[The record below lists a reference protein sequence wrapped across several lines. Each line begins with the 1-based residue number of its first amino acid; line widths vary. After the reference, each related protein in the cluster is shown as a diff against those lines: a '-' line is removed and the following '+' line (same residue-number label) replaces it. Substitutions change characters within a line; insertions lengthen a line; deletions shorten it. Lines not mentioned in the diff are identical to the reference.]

1 MRRRRRN
8 YPAAVTRSG
17 ESRPRRLP
25 ELVRLPR
32 RSPLYAELAQALA
45 AADAFHLLH
54 SDLEP
59 VPVRPTSTTSQAGCY
74 RLRKGDPIDLRV
86 SRRHGRVALSFL
98 HELGHFVD
106 HQLGS
111 QLGPSWASGHHE
123 AFADWRAAASELP
136 SRAPAGSGRS
146 RRRYFD
152 SAKEVWA
159 RSYAQTVLTRSHDP
173 WLQGHLLGLLDL
185 DDAFVWPATAF
196 APLADEVERVLE
208 RLGLLRAGLAT
219 AAVAAA

>member
-111 QLGPSWASGHHE
+111 ELGPSWASGHHE
-123 AFADWRAAASELP
+123 AYTDWRAAASELP
-136 SRAPAGSGRS
+136 SRAPASSGRS

-159 RSYAQTVLTRSHDP
+159 RSYAQTVLTRSRDP
-173 WLQGHLLGLLDL
+173 WLQDHLQGLLDI
-185 DDAFVWPATAF
+185 DDMFIWPATQF
-196 APLADEVERVLE
+196 APLADELERVLG
-208 RLGLLRAGLAT
+208 RLGLLRAEL